1 MRWRQT
7 SLQGVSEE
15 NHFSLKKIILPVLP
29 ASWNA
34 DMTATL
40 EHHREPGDHTLR
52 MAEYYG
58 KQETGSLVAM
68 CTHVSLELLTPDLL
82 RESKCLSIK
91 LLLLT
96 FSTGI

>member
-1 MRWRQT
+1 
-7 SLQGVSEE
+7 
-15 NHFSLKKIILPVLP
+15 
-29 ASWNA
+29 
-34 DMTATL
+34 MTAIL

-58 KQETGSLVAM
+58 KQEIVSLVAM
-68 CTHVSLELLTPDLL
+68 CTQVSLELLTPDLL
-82 RESKCLSIK
+82 HESKCLSIK